1 MNNNSRD
8 FNKDLHV
15 SFRINKEM
23 LDFHEELMDEI
34 SDRVGRKIP
43 HSKIL
48 RAMIAVNR
56 DPEFRGKFVNR
67 ISGYLKE
74 GLDRW

>member
-1 MNNNSRD
+1 MNDNSRD

-23 LDFHEELMDEI
+23 LNFHEELMDEI
-34 SDRVGRKIP
+34 GDRVGRKIP

-56 DPEFRGKFVNR
+56 DPQFRKIFIKR